1 MKSKIRDCFSL
12 KKVFTCFVLLIS
24 VVGYSQSKVE
34 DKSVKIDAIS
44 IEVTIDSFEELEST
58 FKSEDLDELF
68 KMMDG
73 NEELSFT
80 LNCSFSE
87 DKDNLKGSMTYT
99 VVGSANE
106 KSKFLK
112 NIKKMKATVLKFY
125 NLKNRT

>member
-1 MKSKIRDCFSL
+1 MKSKIHDCFSL
-12 KKVFTCFVLLIS
+12 KKVFTCLVLLIS

-58 FKSEDLDELF
+58 FKAEDLDELF
-68 KMMDG
+68 KMMDS

-87 DKDNLKGSMTYT
+87 VKDNLKGSMTYT
-99 VVGSANE
+99 VMGRADE
-106 KSKFLK
+106 KTKFLK
-112 NIKKMKATVLKFY
+112 NIEKMKATALKFY
-125 NLKNRT
+125 NLKNRK

>member
-24 VVGYSQSKVE
+24 IVGYSQSKVE

-58 FKSEDLDELF
+58 FKAEDLDELF
-68 KMMDG
+68 KMMDS

-87 DKDNLKGSMTYT
+87 VKDNLKGSMTYT
-99 VVGSANE
+99 VMGRANE

-112 NIKKMKATVLKFY
+112 NIEKMKATVLKFY
-125 NLKNRT
+125 NLKNRK